1 MNDIQLINN
10 TGVYRNPA
18 PTSPLQGQ
26 NVMQP
31 AAVYSKIMLRT
42 IELAESDF
50 EFAKLAV
57 KRSMPSNN
65 GSNEIVFKRML
76 SLAAH
81 TQPLVEGIPPA
92 SDQGRMVAIK
102 AATKQYG
109 RYMEFTDKVD
119 WAVVDPLISEY
130 TRQLSLK
137 VPETKDLIA
146 QQALLAEC
154 QLFYAAEKEVS
165 SIDGFLKPKAGGDV
179 THIKY
184 LTPNSSP
191 TIDEFR
197 KIVLTMEAAK
207 VRPMMGKNFL
217 ALVSSAVY
225 FDLITDKRVQE
236 FMKYQQTGQP
246 YMDDTVVDLFN
257 LAFRKA
263 KTIKTDNSFIDANGA
278 TKFLYHV
285 TGFTGTVNSIAYSDK
300 PANVI
305 AAKKWDEVAGG
316 DNIIVQPLVKTGGLF
331 PAETTLTKTA
341 FLAMITAANGTIDVL
356 NVHYSYVLGEE
367 ALFEISVEGHGA
379 PQFISKPLGSAGVAD
394 PLNQRQSIG
403 WKLDSIGFK
412 VANPDAVQAYLSVPT
427 QYRITIHNRPDLK
440 NEFTEYDYGYVDAAG
455 NFYWPEQVVQSLF
468 WNGTA
473 NVIKYLVKGTTT
485 EVTAQKLTKLV
496 KPVVPG
502 RIDANGKNQVIV
514 GDLPTKAFA
523 LASNKLVRFLEDQ
536 VVLHTDGKFYIK
548 GLAGTGT
555 AEVVEL
561 PVVIT
566 GQQIVKGDGSG
577 TETRTVLVDKIED

>member
-165 SIDGFLKPKAGGDV
+165 TIDGFLKPKAGGDV
-179 THIKY
+179 THIKF

-263 KTIKTDNSFIDANGA
+263 KTIKTDNTFTNADGV

-285 TGFTGTVNSIAYSDK
+285 TSFTGTVGGTAYTAK
-300 PANVI
+300 PANII
-305 AAKKWDEVAGG
+305 AAKKWDDVAGS
-316 DNIIVQPLVKTGGLF
+316 DNIIVQVLEKPF
-331 PAETTLTKTA
+331 PAEATLTKTA
-341 FLAMITAANGTIDVL
+341 FLAMIVGTLDVL

-440 NEFTEYDYGYVDAAG
+440 NEFTEYDYGYVDAVG

-468 WNGTA
+468 WNGSA

-496 KPVVPG
+496 KAVVPG

-514 GDLPTKAFA
+514 GDLPTKAYA
-523 LASNKLVRFLEDQ
+523 LLSNKLVRFLEDQ
-536 VVLHTDGKFYIK
+536 VVLHSDSKFYIK
-548 GLAGTGT
+548 GLAGTAS

-561 PVVIT
+561 PVTIAS
-566 GQQIVKGDGSG
+566 QPIVKGDGSG
-577 TETRTVLVDKIED
+577 TELRTVLVDKIED

>member
-42 IELAESDF
+42 IELAETDF

-165 SIDGFLKPKAGGDV
+165 TIDGFLKPKAGGDV
-179 THIKY
+179 THIKF
-184 LTPNSSP
+184 LSPNSSP

-263 KTIKTDNSFIDANGA
+263 KTIKTDNTFTNADGV

-285 TGFTGTVNSIAYSDK
+285 TSFTGTVGGTAYTAK
-300 PANVI
+300 AANVI
-305 AAKKWDEVAGG
+305 AAKKWDEVANG
-316 DNIIVQPLVKTGGLF
+316 DNIIVQVLEKPF
-331 PAETTLTKTA
+331 PAEATLTKTA
-341 FLAMITAANGTIDVL
+341 FNTMITNGSGTIDVL

-427 QYRITIHNRPDLK
+427 QYRITLHNRPDLK
-440 NEFTEYDYGYVDAAG
+440 NEFTEYDYGYVDAGGA
-455 NFYWPEQVVQSLF
+455 FYWPEQVVQSLF
-468 WNGTA
+468 WNGSA

-502 RIDANGKNQVIV
+502 RIDANGKNQVIY

-523 LASNKLVRFLEDQ
+523 LLSNKLVRFLEDQ
-536 VVLHTDGKFYIK
+536 VVLHSDAKYYIK
-548 GLAGTGT
+548 GLAGTAS

-561 PVVIT
+561 PVTIAS
-566 GQQIVKGDGSG
+566 QPIVKGDGSG
-577 TETRTVLVDKIED
+577 TELRTVLVDKIED

>member
-1 MNDIQLINN
+1 MNSVDIINN
-10 TGVYRNPA
+10 TSVYRNPA

-165 SIDGFLKPKAGGDV
+165 EIDGFLKPKAAGIV
-179 THIKY
+179 EHIKF
-184 LTPNSSP
+184 LTPDSSP

-246 YMDDTVVDLFN
+246 YMDDTVVDLFS

-263 KTIKTDNSFIDANGA
+263 KTIKTDNTFIDANGA
-278 TKFLYHV
+278 TKFIYHA
-285 TGFTGTVNSIAYSDK
+285 TGLTGTIGSTARTNVAANIIAPKRWDALEDSD
-300 PANVI
+300 NVI
-305 AAKKWDEVAGG
+305 VQLLLRPRVAEATVGVDDLNDFLEAAG
-316 DNIIVQPLVKTGGLF
+316 
-331 PAETTLTKTA
+331 
-341 FLAMITAANGTIDVL
+341 GTIDVL

-403 WKLDSIGFK
+403 WKLDSIGYK

-427 QYRITIHNRPDLK
+427 QYRINMQNRPDLK
-440 NEFTEYDYGYVDAAG
+440 NEFTDYDYGYVDAAG
-455 NFYWPEQVVQSLF
+455 KYYWPEQIVQTLF

-473 NVIKYLVKGTTT
+473 NVVKYVVKGTTT
-485 EVTAQKLTKLV
+485 EVTPQKLTALI
-496 KPVVPG
+496 KPVVAG
-502 RIDANGKNQVIV
+502 RIDAAGKNQVIF
-514 GDLPTKAFA
+514 GDTPTKAFA
-523 LASNKLVRFLEDQ
+523 LASNKLVRFLAEQ
-536 VVLHTDGKFYIK
+536 VDKHTDGKFYIK
-548 GLAGTGT
+548 GLKGTAY

-561 PVVIT
+561 PIT
-566 GQQIVKGDGSG
+566 YTDAVVKGDGSAF
-577 TETRTVLVDKIED
+577 EDRTILIDKVED

>member
-1 MNDIQLINN
+1 
-10 TGVYRNPA
+10 
-18 PTSPLQGQ
+18 
-26 NVMQP
+26 
-31 AAVYSKIMLRT
+31 
-42 IELAESDF
+42 
-50 EFAKLAV
+50 
-57 KRSMPSNN
+57 
-65 GSNEIVFKRML
+65 
-76 SLAAH
+76 
-81 TQPLVEGIPPA
+81 
-92 SDQGRMVAIK
+92 
-102 AATKQYG
+102 
-109 RYMEFTDKVD
+109 
-119 WAVVDPLISEY
+119 
-130 TRQLSLK
+130 
-137 VPETKDLIA
+137 
-146 QQALLAEC
+146 
-154 QLFYAAEKEVS
+154 
-165 SIDGFLKPKAGGDV
+165 
-179 THIKY
+179 
-184 LTPNSSP
+184 
-191 TIDEFR
+191 
-197 KIVLTMEAAK
+197 MEAAK

-263 KTIKTDNSFIDANGA
+263 KTIKTDNTFTNADGV

-285 TGFTGTVNSIAYSDK
+285 TSFTGTVGGTAYTAK
-300 PANVI
+300 PANII
-305 AAKKWDEVAGG
+305 AAKKWDDVAGS
-316 DNIIVQPLVKTGGLF
+316 DNIIVQVLEKPF
-331 PAETTLTKTA
+331 PAEATLTKTA
-341 FLAMITAANGTIDVL
+341 FLAMIVGTLDVL

-440 NEFTEYDYGYVDAAG
+440 NEFTEYDYGYVDAVG

-468 WNGTA
+468 WNGSA

-496 KPVVPG
+496 KAVVPG

-514 GDLPTKAFA
+514 GDLPTKAYA
-523 LASNKLVRFLEDQ
+523 LLSNKLVRFLEDQ
-536 VVLHTDGKFYIK
+536 VVLHSDSKFYIK
-548 GLAGTGT
+548 GLAGTAS

-561 PVVIT
+561 PVTIAS
-566 GQQIVKGDGSG
+566 QPIVKGDGSG
-577 TETRTVLVDKIED
+577 TELRTVLVDKIED

>member
-165 SIDGFLKPKAGGDV
+165 TIDGFLKPKAGGDV

-184 LTPNSSP
+184 LSPNSSP

-263 KTIKTDNSFIDANGA
+263 KTIKTDNTFVNGDGV

-285 TGFTGTVNSIAYSDK
+285 TTFTGTVGSVAYTAES
-300 PANVI
+300 ANVI
-305 AAKKWDEVAGG
+305 AAKKWDDVAGS
-316 DNIIVQPLVKTGGLF
+316 DNIIVQVLKKPF
-331 PAETTLTKTA
+331 PAEATLTKTA
-341 FLAMITAANGTIDVL
+341 FLAMITGSIDVL

-440 NEFTEYDYGYVDAAG
+440 NEFTEYDYGYVSAAG

-468 WNGTA
+468 WNGSA

-496 KPVVPG
+496 KAVVPG

-514 GDLPTKAFA
+514 GDLPTKAYA
-523 LASNKLVRFLEDQ
+523 LLSNKLVRFLEDQ
-536 VVLHTDGKFYIK
+536 VVLHSDAKFYIK
-548 GLAGTGT
+548 GLAGTAS

-566 GQQIVKGDGSG
+566 GQTVVKGDGSG